1 MPGHTLSETKSH
13 AFSCRICAQLLI
25 SVIFFEIFFHA
36 NSATVNTAS
45 AMPSRSIKVYTTERW
60 VSLMPT
66 RSTHF
71 SGFDNILVSES

>member
-1 MPGHTLSETKSH
+1 MPVHTLSETKSH
-13 AFSCRICAQLLI
+13 AFSWLICAQLLI
-25 SVIFFEIFFHA
+25 SVIFFEILFHA
-36 NSATVNTAS
+36 DSATVNTAS